1 VIFLEQGDGFD
12 FCLSPMSS
20 EDAMN
25 RIARD
30 LMAELPDATAKRAET
45 IQRIVELPCWLL
57 QYGGQ
62 PQAIAREITHHLADL
77 LA

>member
-1 VIFLEQGDGFD
+1 
-12 FCLSPMSS
+12 
-20 EDAMN
+20 
-25 RIARD
+25 
-30 LMAELPDATAKRAET
+30 MAELPDATAKRAET